1 MTRHVFS
8 ISLNYWGHDW
18 GAILRLRL
26 RKLCVCRHG
35 KGVVICRFSR
45 WVNKSDLCLEFLFFI
60 LGPSSVWMIVWTRPA
75 ISGVAVGLVFR
86 AVNYPDC
93 RVRVFF
99 TRREAPPPAALL
111 RFRNLKKKQH
121 VLSGRIRESNG
132 AFLEEVSFMLLV
144 YFYFWDMVSRRNRSL
159 EKNVRVGA
167 SLRALRLAPLR
178 K

>member
-1 MTRHVFS
+1 MEVVVEAPS
-8 ISLNYWGHDW
+8 CGSACVNGASADMEKQASLAGSPAESTYLTSVWNFY
-18 GAILRLRL
+18 
-26 RKLCVCRHG
+26 
-35 KGVVICRFSR
+35 S
-45 WVNKSDLCLEFLFFI
+45 FI
-60 LGPSSVWMIVWTRPA
+60 WGPSSVWMNVWTRPA

-111 RFRNLKKKQH
+111 RFRNLKKTQH